1 MEDQTSH
8 KIPLSQSQIQ
18 SNQHPSILWRLR
30 EVRKLQKF
38 EANGGWFMAFK
49 KKGSP

>member
-8 KIPLSQSQIQ
+8 KILLSQSQIQ
-18 SNQHPSILWRLR
+18 SNQHLSILWRQR

-38 EANGGWFMAFK
+38 EANGGWLMAFK
-49 KKGSP
+49 KKGSL